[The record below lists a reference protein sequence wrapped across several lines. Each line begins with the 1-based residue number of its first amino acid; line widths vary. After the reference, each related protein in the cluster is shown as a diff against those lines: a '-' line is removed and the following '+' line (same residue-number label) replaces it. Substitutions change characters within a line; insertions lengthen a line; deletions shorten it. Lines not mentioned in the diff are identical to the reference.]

1 MANTIGLSRIQK
13 IEGNIIWGGSG
24 DVNSTARCNRLKVR
38 DFKSIFGK
46 YGTNEISLKALNVF
60 SINQF

>member
-38 DFKSIFGK
+38 DFKSILGK
-46 YGTNEISLKALNVF
+46 YGTNEIFLKALNVF